1 MAVFK
6 FGWVIATMMECV
18 TFQDLMTDYLEGEL
32 DGRRRAECAAHRLV
46 CRECRGLFEDVQ
58 ATVVALRTIGGERGL
73 QPAELPD
80 RILAATTAG
89 EMNGCREFDRLL
101 AEYFDGVILAPTYQ
115 TFQHHFI
122 VCANCRR
129 LISGIEEAIALCHEI
144 REERIEMAPSLPGR
158 IVEVMVGEVG
168 EARATV
174 AIAESASSWF
184 DQMIA
189 MGDRVWHRYLPTIDN
204 GRVTAG
210 VLILAASGLLV
221 LSRFGSFQGMADRAS
236 SQADQ
241 IVGTSHERFN
251 RTGLTTMATKVV
263 RGNMERLSREMHT
276 IFFPGELSELT
287 GPGQNSANK
296 SIKNARNARNSR
308 NSKLEQAGESSA
320 VIEETE
326 AHLPRAESERGQRR

>member
-1 MAVFK
+1 
-6 FGWVIATMMECV
+6 MMECV

-58 ATVVALRTIGGERGL
+58 ATVVALRTIGGERGAL
-73 QPAELPD
+73 PAELPD
-80 RILAATTAG
+80 RILSATTAG

-101 AEYFDGVILAPTYQ
+101 AEYFDGVIIAPTYQ

-122 VCANCRR
+122 VCADCRR

-168 EARATV
+168 ESRATV
-174 AIAESASSWF
+174 AILESATSWF

-189 MGDRVWHRYLPTIDN
+189 LGDRVWHRYLPTIDN

-210 VLILAASGLLV
+210 ILILAASGLLV
-221 LSRFGSFQGMADRAS
+221 LSRFGSLQGMADRAS
-236 SQADQ
+236 FQADQ
-241 IVGTSHERFN
+241 IVGTSHERLN
-251 RTGLTTMATKVV
+251 RTGLTAMATRVA
-263 RGNMERLSREMHT
+263 RGNMERLSREMNT
-276 IFFPGELSELT
+276 IFFSEAPFDQT
-287 GPGQNSANK
+287 GPAQNSDGK
-296 SIKNARNARNSR
+296 SIRNGKER
-308 NSKLEQAGESSA
+308 AGESGTGA
-320 VIEETE
+320 EETE
-326 AHLPRAESERGQRR
+326 AQRSARAESERGQRR

>member
-1 MAVFK
+1 M
-6 FGWVIATMMECV
+6 IECV

-32 DGRRRAECAAHRLV
+32 DGRRRAECAAHRLF

-73 QPAELPD
+73 LPMELPD

-122 VCANCRR
+122 ICADCRR

-158 IVEVMVGEVG
+158 IVEVMVGEAG
-168 EARATV
+168 KALSTDGL
-174 AIAESASSWF
+174 AESASSWF
-184 DQMIA
+184 DQMVA

-204 GRVTAG
+204 ARVTAG
-210 VLILAASGLLV
+210 ILILAASGSLV
-221 LSRFGSFQGMADRAS
+221 LARFGSFQEMANRAS
-236 SQADQ
+236 WRADQ
-241 IVGTSHERFN
+241 IVGTTHERLN
-251 RTGLTTMATKVV
+251 RTGLSAMTTKVA
-263 RGNMERLSREMHT
+263 RGNMERLSREMNT
-276 IFFPGELSELT
+276 IFFTGEVSERN
-287 GPGQNSANK
+287 GPAQNSAGK
-296 SIKNARNARNSR
+296 WIRNGSNGRQ
-308 NSKLEQAGESSA
+308 EQAGESGA
-320 VIEETE
+320 VIEETGTQRT
-326 AHLPRAESERGQRR
+326 RAESERGQRR

>member
-1 MAVFK
+1 
-6 FGWVIATMMECV
+6 MMECI

-58 ATVVALRTIGGERGL
+58 ATVVALRTIGGARGEL
-73 QPAELPD
+73 PAELPD

-101 AEYFDGVILAPTYQ
+101 AEYFDGVIIAPSYQ

-122 VCANCRR
+122 VCADCRR

-168 EARATV
+168 GARATV
-174 AIAESASSWF
+174 AIVESATSWF

-189 MGDRVWHRYLPTIDN
+189 VGDRVWRRYLPTIDN

-210 VLILAASGLLV
+210 ILILAASGLLV
-221 LSRFGSFQGMADRAS
+221 LSRFGSLQGMADHAS

-241 IVGTSHERFN
+241 IVETSQERFN
-251 RTGLTTMATKVV
+251 RNGLTAMATKVA
-263 RGNMERLSREMHT
+263 RGNMERLSREMNT
-276 IFFPGELSELT
+276 IFFSE
-287 GPGQNSANK
+287 GPFEQSRPAQNSAGK
-296 SIKNARNARNSR
+296 SIRNGKQER
-308 NSKLEQAGESSA
+308 AGESGTGA
-320 VIEETE
+320 EETE
-326 AHLPRAESERGQRR
+326 AQRSARVESERGRRR

>member
-1 MAVFK
+1 MAGFK

-18 TFQDLMTDYLEGEL
+18 IFQDLMTDYLEGEL
-32 DGRRRAECAAHRLV
+32 DGCRRAECAAHRLV

-73 QPAELPD
+73 LPSELPD

-174 AIAESASSWF
+174 AIVESASSWF
-184 DQMIA
+184 DQMVA
-189 MGDRVWHRYLPTIDN
+189 MGDRVWDRYLPTIDN
-204 GRVTAG
+204 ARVTAG
-210 VLILAASGLLV
+210 ILILAASGLLV
-221 LSRFGSFQGMADRAS
+221 LARFGSFQEMVDRAS

-251 RTGLTTMATKVV
+251 RTGLSAMATKVA
-263 RGNMERLSREMHT
+263 RGNMERLSREMNT
-276 IFFPGELSELT
+276 IFFTGELFERT
-287 GPGQNSANK
+287 GPAQNSENK
-296 SIKNARNARNSR
+296 SIKKGRNGRNG
-308 NSKLEQAGESSA
+308 KQEQAGESGA

-326 AHLPRAESERGQRR
+326 AHRTRAESERGQRR